1 MTVFLYLVS
10 VLVWGTS
17 WLAIT
22 FQTGPVD
29 SLISIFY
36 RFALASLL
44 LLPFLYFTK
53 RLQTSRRVDHLWFF
67 LQACCMFSLNFICFY
82 HSSKYMA
89 SGLVSIVFSAAIFY
103 NAINNRIFWGV
114 KPAKSIYGA
123 GVLGI
128 MGLMLLFWQELKHT
142 SASYELLTG
151 IGLAALG
158 TFGFSLGNMI
168 TVRHKKNGINPL
180 TSTAYGMTY
189 GTVLLLLITIVSRTP
204 ITWDSNPVYLYSLV
218 YLAVF
223 ASIIGFTAYLSLVN
237 RIGANQ
243 AAYATVVFPVIALI
257 LSSIYEDY
265 SWGVMN
271 SIGLL
276 LVLLGN
282 AVAMNLVR
290 LPKRGKHIS
299 SQPKLS
305 K

>member
-1 MTVFLYLVS
+1 MTAFLYIVT

-22 FQTGPVD
+22 FQSGPVD
-29 SLISIFY
+29 SLTSIFY

-44 LLPFLYFTK
+44 LLPFLYLTG
-53 RLQTSRRVDHLWFF
+53 RLQKAHRADHLWFF
-67 LQACCMFSLNFICFY
+67 LQGCCMFSFNFICFY

-103 NAINNRIFWGV
+103 NAINNKLFWGV
-114 KPAKSIYGA
+114 TPSKSVYGA

-128 MGLMLLFWQELKHT
+128 SGLTLLFWQELMQT
-142 SASYELLTG
+142 EASHELLLG

-168 TVRHKKNGINPL
+168 TVRHKKHDINPL
-180 TSTAYGMTY
+180 TSTAYGMSY
-189 GTVLLLLITIVSRTP
+189 GTAVLLLIIFVTQTP
-204 ITWDSNPVYLYSLV
+204 VTWDDRPLYGFSLV
-218 YLAVF
+218 YLSVF

-243 AAYATVVFPVIALI
+243 AAYATVVFPVIALA
-257 LSSIYEDY
+257 LSSVFEDY
-265 SWGVMN
+265 KWGVMN
-271 SIGLL
+271 SLGLV

-282 AVAMNLVR
+282 AVAMSLVK
-290 LPKRGKHIS
+290 LPRR
-299 SQPKLS
+299 QRF
-305 K
+305 

>member
-1 MTVFLYLVS
+1 MTVFLYVVS

-22 FQTGPVD
+22 FQNGPVD

-44 LLPFLYFTK
+44 LLPFLYFTR
-53 RLQTSRRVDHLWFF
+53 RLQKARCIDHVWFF
-67 LQACCMFSLNFICFY
+67 LQGCCLFCLNFICFY
-82 HSSKYMA
+82 HASKYMA
-89 SGLVSIVFSAAIFY
+89 SGLLSIVFSAAIFY
-103 NAINNRIFWGV
+103 NAINSRIFWGV
-114 KPAKSIYGA
+114 KPSKSIYGA
-123 GVLGI
+123 GVLGVI
-128 MGLMLLFWQELKHT
+128 GLTLLFWQELRQT
-142 SASYELLTG
+142 SASHELLLG

-168 TVRHKKNGINPL
+168 TVRHKKNDINPL

-189 GTVLLLLITIVSRTP
+189 GALLLLLIVVVTQTP
-204 ITWDSNPVYLYSLV
+204 IVWDSRPSYLYSLV

-223 ASIIGFTAYLSLVN
+223 ASIVGFTAYLSLVN

-243 AAYATVVFPVIALI
+243 AAYATVVFPVIALG

-265 SWGVMN
+265 TWGVMN
-271 SIGLL
+271 GLGL
-276 LVLLGN
+276 VLVLLGN

-290 LPKRGKHIS
+290 LPSYKHADVS
-299 SQPKLS
+299 RQSD
-305 K
+305 

>member
-1 MTVFLYLVS
+1 MTAFLYIVS

-17 WLAIT
+17 WFAIAL
-22 FQTGPVD
+22 QNGPVD

-44 LLPFLYFTK
+44 LLPFLYITK
-53 RLQTSRRVDHLWFF
+53 RLQTTRRRDHLWFF
-67 LQACCMFSLNFICFY
+67 LQGCCMFSFNFICFY

-103 NAINNRIFWGV
+103 NAINSRILFGV
-114 KPAKSIYGA
+114 KPSKSIYGA

-128 MGLMLLFWQELKHT
+128 LGLTLLFWQELKHT
-142 SASYELLTG
+142 SASHELFLG

-168 TVRHKKNGINPL
+168 TVKHKKNEINPL

-189 GTVLLLLITIVSRTP
+189 GTITLLLIAAVTQTP
-204 ITWDSNPVYLYSLV
+204 ITWDSRPEYVFSLV
-218 YLAVF
+218 YLSVF

-243 AAYATVVFPVIALI
+243 AAYATVVFPVIALAI
-257 LSSIYEDY
+257 SSAFEGY
-265 SWGVMN
+265 SWGLLNGV
-271 SIGLL
+271 GLI

-282 AVAMNLVR
+282 AVAMNLVH
-290 LPKRGKHIS
+290 LPKKVVLAG
-299 SQPKLS
+299 
-305 K
+305 

>member
-1 MTVFLYLVS
+1 MTILLYIVS

-17 WLAIT
+17 WLAISL
-22 FQTGPVD
+22 QNGPVD

-44 LLPFLYFTK
+44 FLPFLYLTG
-53 RLQTSRRVDHLWFF
+53 RLQKARRIDHLWFF
-67 LQACCMFSLNFICFY
+67 LQGCCMFSINFICFY

-103 NAINNRIFWGV
+103 NAINSRILWGER
-114 KPAKSIYGA
+114 PSKSVYGA

-128 MGLMLLFWQELKHT
+128 LGLTLLFWQELIQT
-142 SASYELLTG
+142 TASHELLLG

-168 TVRHKKNGINPL
+168 TVRHKKNAINPL

-189 GTVLLLLITIVSRTP
+189 ATILLLIIAFATQTP
-204 ITWDSNPVYLYSLV
+204 ITWDARPVYLYSLV
-218 YLAVF
+218 YLSVF

-243 AAYATVVFPVIALI
+243 AAYATVVFPVIALA
-257 LSSIYEDY
+257 LSSIFEDY
-265 SWGVMN
+265 TWGVMN
-271 SIGLL
+271 SLG
-276 LVLLGN
+276 LVLVLFGN

-290 LPKRGKHIS
+290 LPKRGLK
-299 SQPKLS
+299 
-305 K
+305 

>member
-1 MTVFLYLVS
+1 MTVFLYIVS

-17 WLAIT
+17 WLAIA
-22 FQTGPVD
+22 FQNGPVD

-44 LLPFLYFTK
+44 LLPFLYFTGK
-53 RLQTSRRVDHLWFF
+53 LQKAHRIDHLWFF
-67 LQACCMFSLNFICFY
+67 LQGCCLFCFNFICFY

-89 SGLVSIVFSAAIFY
+89 SGLLSIVFSAAIFY
-103 NAINNRIFWGV
+103 NAINNRVFWGV
-114 KPAKSIYGA
+114 KPNKSVYGA

-128 MGLMLLFWQELKHT
+128 AGLVLLFWQELRQT
-142 SASYELLTG
+142 SASHELLLG

-158 TFGFSLGNMI
+158 TYGFSLGNMI
-168 TVRHKKNGINPL
+168 TVRHKKNNINPL

-189 GTVLLLLITIVSRTP
+189 GALLLLLIALVTQTP
-204 ITWDSNPVYLYSLV
+204 MTWDSRPIYLYSLV

-223 ASIIGFTAYLSLVN
+223 ASIVGFTAYLSLVN
-237 RIGANQ
+237 RIGPNQ
-243 AAYATVVFPVIALI
+243 AAYATVVFPVIALA

-265 SWGVMN
+265 TWGLMN
-271 SIGLL
+271 GIGLV

-290 LPKRGKHIS
+290 FPEKIEGN
-299 SQPKLS
+299 
-305 K
+305 

>member
-1 MTVFLYLVS
+1 MTAFLYIVS

-17 WLAIT
+17 WFAIAL
-22 FQTGPVD
+22 QNGSVD

-53 RLQTSRRVDHLWFF
+53 RLQKTQRRDHLWFF
-67 LQACCMFSLNFICFY
+67 LQGCCMFSLNFICFY

-103 NAINNRIFWGV
+103 NAINSRILWGV
-114 KPAKSIYGA
+114 KPSKAVYGA

-128 MGLMLLFWQELKHT
+128 VGLTLLFWQELKHT
-142 SASYELLTG
+142 AASHELFLG

-168 TVRHKKNGINPL
+168 TVKHKKNAINPL

-189 GTVLLLLITIVSRTP
+189 GTLTLLFIAAVTQTP
-204 ITWDSNPVYLYSLV
+204 ITWDNRPEYVFSLV

-243 AAYATVVFPVIALI
+243 AAYATVVFPVIALL
-257 LSSIYEDY
+257 LSSLFEGYI
-265 SWGVMN
+265 WGWLN
-271 SIGLL
+271 GLGL
-276 LVLLGN
+276 VLVLLGN

-290 LPKRGKHIS
+290 FPKRGVTAIYKS
-299 SQPKLS
+299 CP
-305 K
+305 